1 MAQRGSHVMRAFAKY
16 FEVFAAIVT
25 AAFVLLLFVN
35 EPRQQQA
42 IPKPGASPGQAIY
55 ATRCAG
61 CHGSDG
67 AGGFGPPLAGAVTS
81 RFPNVADQEAFVAKG
96 SGSMPSFADSLTPE
110 QIAAVVAY
118 TRTELH

>member
-1 MAQRGSHVMRAFAKY
+1 MALRSFVRY
-16 FEVFAAIVT
+16 FEIFAAIVT

-42 IPKPGASPGQAIY
+42 VPRQGASPGEAIF
-55 ATRCAG
+55 AARCAG

-67 AGGFGPPLAGAVTS
+67 AGGFGPPLAGVVTS
-81 RFPNVADQEAFVAKG
+81 RFPTAAEQEAFVAKG
-96 SGSMPSFADSLTPE
+96 TGAMPSFADTLTPE

-118 TRTELH
+118 TRTELK